1 MYRKYFTTD
10 YQFVIVDV
18 ETGEVRTRCMDP
30 AFADDPEVT
39 FNELMADWI
48 VNLIGMS
55 TIYGFGTYQ
64 LFWCYDRSKE
74 QYEGGTTITTMDEL
88 VKFYHWWMNNK
99 Y

>member
-1 MYRKYFTTD
+1 MHRKYFTKD
-10 YQFVIVDV
+10 YQFVIADV
-18 ETGEVRTRCMDP
+18 ETGEVRTRSMDP
-30 AFADDPEVT
+30 TFVDDPET
-39 FNELMADWI
+39 EFNELMAEYI
-48 VNLIGMS
+48 VELVGVS

>member
-1 MYRKYFTTD
+1 MHSKYFSKN
-10 YQFVIVDV
+10 YQFVIVDI
-18 ETGEVRTRCMDP
+18 ETGEVRTRSMDP

-48 VNLIGMS
+48 VELIGMS
-55 TIYGFGTYQ
+55 AIYDFGTYQ
-64 LFWCYDRSKE
+64 LFWCYDRSNE